1 MWHVYNLVREGDRV
15 TGTTFRK
22 VAKDS
27 GTGAES
33 ERVKIK
39 LTIQVEG
46 VEFDP
51 EGVRNALVFACF
63 AHGCCHHHSLCCSV
77 PSGVQQLV
85 ATPAGGAVL
94 RQESMHAVLVQLQ
107 QQDTSVLAGQLS
119 CYTG

>member
-1 MWHVYNLVREGDRV
+1 MWHVFNLVREGDHV

-22 VAKDS
+22 VAKES

-51 EGVRNALVFACF
+51 EG
-63 AHGCCHHHSLCCSV
+63 
-77 PSGVQQLV
+77 
-85 ATPAGGAVL
+85 
-94 RQESMHAVLVQLQ
+94 M
-107 QQDTSVLAGQLS
+107 LS
-119 CYTG
+119 SDV